1 MTGHLRRYRAPARC
15 RRGRRR
21 RRCWFVRSC
30 SIPFVRFNSG
40 ARLGA
45 SKRRLDYGERV
56 PLLCVARGRER
67 VLRGDEGEA
76 QGGRGVDDPASVLNQ
91 PEALAPPRSGE
102 RRTGNN
108 GSRRG
113 ILGGGGINQ

>member
-1 MTGHLRRYRAPARC
+1 M
-15 RRGRRR
+15 
-21 RRCWFVRSC
+21 FVVLFVFFCFKQRTAYEMRISDC
-30 SIPFVRFNSG
+30 SSDLCSSDLFNSG

-76 QGGRGVDDPASVLNQ
+76 HGGRGFD
-91 PEALAPPRSGE
+91 RSEE
-102 RRTGNN
+102 RRVGRECVSTCR
-108 GSRRG
+108 SWWS
-113 ILGGGGINQ
+113 QYH

>member
-1 MTGHLRRYRAPARC
+1 MIRRPAISTRTDTLFPYTT
-15 RRGRRR
+15 RFRSRR
-21 RRCWFVRSC
+21 RRCWCVRSC
-30 SIPFVRFNSG
+30 AIPFVRFNSG

-76 QGGRGVDDPASVLNQ
+76 HGGRGFD
-91 PEALAPPRSGE
+91 RSEE
-102 RRTGNN
+102 RRVGRECVSTCR
-108 GSRRG
+108 SWWS
-113 ILGGGGINQ
+113 QYH